1 MCVKAGLIERRA
13 AIPRTTASLT
23 RPNEKPRGSWHQTA
37 MSKPLTARET
47 EVLALLAKGE
57 SVRVIADA
65 FDIAERSAQAHIQMV
80 SEKLG
85 ANGRR
90 ACRRDRLARGPDRT
104 LIYDSLGRRN
114 GTVKISFP
122 SPSVTTISNSGS
134 S

>member
-57 SVRVIADA
+57 TVRAIADA

-85 ANGRR
+85 AND
-90 ACRRDRLARGPDRT
+90 AAHAVAIALRGPDRT
-104 LIYDSLGRRN
+104 LIYDSLGRN